1 MAYKFQDGTFEFAGQ
16 LTSSV
21 GLSGSVISADHFLGN
36 ASLLA
41 GIVANPMGEAL
52 AMGTNNITG
61 VGIIEADTI
70 QTSVDGD
77 GLNINFDGNTGTSL
91 ITLKNG
97 VADALSIT
105 DGSADF
111 MIFDTATDDNIEFK
125 KNVTFN
131 GVTIADLGTVTTCNI
146 DGGAIDGTTIGA
158 NSAGAGT
165 FTTCDATTD
174 FTIGGLVIT
183 DNTITDDGTLVIAAT
198 TATSFSDGNITNVG
212 DINCDSI
219 SVDAAGS
226 GLNIDYSGG
235 DTGTNLITIADS
247 LADALSIVDNENDWM
262 VFNTS
267 DDVLQIGFA
276 AGNIES
282 AGKHHFEAGM
292 TFNSVNTGSVGA
304 SPGVA
309 RINPSQGTAQ
319 YVLVSGSTA
328 QTLRLPEIKNIG
340 AASGE
345 KGYQYFIKRAYG
357 VADDGS
363 IKPSTVDLTISCSAA
378 DEIDGESTITLE
390 SPGASVMLFGTGSIW
405 HVF

>member
-1 MAYKFQDGTFEFAGQ
+1 MAYKFQDGAFETAGQ

-36 ASLLA
+36 GSLLA
-41 GIVANPMGEAL
+41 GIVANPMTAHL
-52 AMGTNNITG
+52 SMGDWNITN
-61 VGIIEADTI
+61 VGDIALDSISAD
-70 QTSVDGD
+70 G
-77 GLNINFDGNTGTSL
+77 
-91 ITLKNG
+91 
-97 VADALSIT
+97 AALSI
-105 DGSADF
+105 DSNWDA
-111 MIFDTATDDNIEFK
+111 A
-125 KNVTFN
+125 
-131 GVTIADLGTVTTCNI
+131 GVTCSDLGIVTTADIDGGTWQGTIDGNWTAASQTCANLGTVTTCDI

-219 SVDAAGS
+219 SVDAAGN

-235 DTGTNLITIADS
+235 DTGTNLITIGNA
-247 LADALSIVDNENDWM
+247 LADALSIVDNSNDWM

-309 RINPSQGTAQ
+309 RINPSQGTQQ